1 MTFFVK
7 FDAQDFADA
16 SAMPSPVPA
25 RKDYQCR
32 LEIHFDSQE
41 GYYYK
46 FIAPQYVLW
55 HPDDTLTFILENK
68 ASTLSDMWILKHTST
83 NPGAVKL
90 IALANPTVDIP
101 SSVAYGNKAQ
111 NVTMKLQLQR
121 ELMIH
126 IGIIVEIAPKDGSAT
141 TYLLCDPQVGSGP
154 P

>member
-1 MTFFVK
+1 MSFFVK
-7 FDAQDFADA
+7 FDAKDFQDA
-16 SAMPSPVPA
+16 SAIPSTIPV
-25 RKDYQCR
+25 RDDYQCR

-41 GYYYK
+41 GYYYR

-55 HPDDTLTFILENK
+55 HPDDTLTFTLDNK

-83 NPGAVKL
+83 EPGAVKL
-90 IALANPTVDIP
+90 IDLANPTVDIP
-101 SSVAYGNKAQ
+101 SSAAYGDKAQ
-111 NVTMKLQLQR
+111 KVTMKLQLQR

-126 IGIIVEIAPKDGSAT
+126 IGIIVAIAPKSGSAT